1 MCMKQNLLILFILFF
16 CSSVKA
22 QNQQLVGVVKD
33 QRGDVIS
40 FASIFKVNTTIG
52 TSANSEGVFKLSLP
66 SGEHQIIATAIGFK
80 PKTVQVA
87 LAQSDSITIQLEE
100 ETYTLQEVVIGNNRE
115 DPAYAIIREAI
126 KKRPY
131 YLEQSS
137 PYTANVYIKGLQRML
152 KAPKKFLGVNIDEL
166 SQDMGLDSNRTG
178 IIYLSESESKISVS
192 PPKDFK
198 EEMISSKVS
207 GNNRAFSFNR
217 ASDLQL
223 NFYENHQQVIE
234 GLSTRPFVSPIAD
247 NALAYYQY
255 KYLGSSEENGL
266 IINKI
271 RVIPKRKAEPLY
283 RGDIYI
289 VENDWRIHSVNL
301 VLDKETNINFID
313 SLNIKQI
320 FIPIDQDVWLPSNVQ
335 LDFMVGLLGF
345 QVSGYFTAVYQNYEL
360 ANDFDKKAF
369 KEVLRIG
376 KDVNEK
382 EADYWASVRPIPL
395 TEEESKDYIFKDSIQ
410 RRNNSKAYLD
420 SLDRKNNRFKPISS
434 LVSGYSYRNRYKKE
448 TFRFGSPLTSLLFN
462 SVEGLATNYSFGY
475 SKQIDSIF
483 NKYLTLSGYV
493 RYGFKNKHLN
503 ANVMAAIP
511 VKKHTFYLSGGSDV
525 VDLNDRGSLPVL
537 FNTVSTLLIG
547 ENYQKLYEK
556 TFASVQWR
564 YTLSGN
570 VNIDAGFEWA
580 NRHSLLNSTNFTF
593 ADKNKLTS
601 NNPFN
606 PNMDVPLFEDNSATK
621 FNLGVSYNFSNRY
634 ESYPSGKRYLPSK
647 YPILSLRYTQGL
659 NKVLGSDVDYNLLT
673 ASIYKSE
680 TGLGMYGNIS
690 YAVYAG
696 KFLNNK
702 KLYYPDFRHFNGN
715 QLPFVDQKLNT
726 FLNLDYYQY
735 STKTKFIEA
744 HTEYNMS
751 GILTSKVPL
760 LRKLKLEEII
770 GLHYL
775 STPELKPYG
784 ELHLGFQWKVLRVIY
799 AHSISNQSIL
809 SRTNT
814 IRVGIKFF

>member
-1 MCMKQNLLILFILFF
+1 MKQNLLILLILFSF
-16 CSSVKA
+16 SLVKA
-22 QNQQLVGVVKD
+22 QNNQLSGVITD
-33 QRGDVIS
+33 QRGRLIP
-40 FASIFKVNTTIG
+40 FASIFKVNTNIG

-66 SGEHQIIATAIGFK
+66 LGEHQIIATAIGFK
-80 PKTVQVA
+80 PKTVSIVFSK
-87 LAQSDSITIQLEE
+87 SDSIIIQLEE
-100 ETYTLQEVVIGNNRE
+100 ETYTLQEVIIGNNRE

-207 GNNRAFSFNR
+207 GNNQAFSFNR
-217 ASDLQL
+217 TSDLQL
-223 NFYENHQQVIE
+223 NFYENYQQIIE

-289 VENDWRIHSVNL
+289 VEDAWRIHSVNL

-313 SLNIKQI
+313 SLNVKQL

-360 ANDFDKKAF
+360 VNDFDKKAF

-382 EADYWASVRPIPL
+382 EADYWAAVRPVPL
-395 TEEESKDYIFKDSIQ
+395 TEEESKDYVFKDSIQ

-420 SLDRKNNRFKPISS
+420 SLDRKNNRFKPISF
-434 LVSGYSYRNRYKKE
+434 LVNGYNYRNRYKKE
-448 TFRFGSPLTSLLFN
+448 TFRLGSPLRSLLFN
-462 SVEGLATNYSFGY
+462 SVEGLATNYNLVY
-475 SKQIDSIF
+475 SKQIDSTL
-483 NKYLTLSGYV
+483 NKYLTLSGYI
-493 RYGFKNKHLN
+493 RYGFKNEHLN
-503 ANVMAAIP
+503 ANLIAVIP
-511 VKKHTFYLSGGSDV
+511 VKNHTFYLSGGSDV

-537 FNTVSTLLIG
+537 FNTVSTLFMG

-556 TFASVQWR
+556 TFASAQWR
-564 YTLSGN
+564 YTLPGN
-570 VNIDAGFEWA
+570 VNVDAGFEWA
-580 NRHSLLNSTNFTF
+580 NRHSLSNSTNYTF
-593 ADKNKLTS
+593 ADKNNLTS

-621 FNLGVSYNFSNRY
+621 FNVGVSYNFSNRY

-647 YPILSLRYTQGL
+647 YPLLSLRYTQGL
-659 NKVLGSDVDYNLLT
+659 HNALGSDVNYNLLA
-673 ASIYKSE
+673 ASIYKS
-680 TGLGMYGNIS
+680 GASLGMYGSIS

-702 KLYYPDFRHFNGN
+702 KLFYPDFRHFNGN

-726 FLNLDYYQY
+726 FLNLDYYHY
-735 STKTKFIEA
+735 STKTKYIEA

-760 LRKLKLEEII
+760 LRKLKLEEIV

-775 STPELKPYG
+775 YTPELKQYG
-784 ELHLGFQWKVLRVIY
+784 ELHLGFQWKILRVIY
-799 AHSISNQSIL
+799 AHSISDQSIL
-809 SRTNT
+809 NKTNT
-814 IRVGIKFF
+814 IRVGIKLF

>member
-1 MCMKQNLLILFILFF
+1 MKQNLLILFILFS

-22 QNQQLVGVVKD
+22 QNKQLTGVVKD
-33 QRGDVIS
+33 QHGRLIP
-40 FASIFKVNTTIG
+40 FASIFKVNTNIG

-80 PKTVQVA
+80 PKTVQIA
-87 LAQSDSITIQLEE
+87 LEQSDSLIIQLEE
-100 ETYTLQEVVIGNNRE
+100 ETYTLQEVIIGNNRE

-223 NFYENHQQVIE
+223 NFYENYQQVIE

-271 RVIPKRKAEPLY
+271 KVIPKRKAEPLY
-283 RGDIYI
+283 KGDIYI
-289 VENDWRIHSVNL
+289 VENDWRIHSVNF
-301 VLDKETNINFID
+301 VVDKETNINFID
-313 SLNIKQI
+313 SLNIKQL

-335 LDFMVGLLGF
+335 LDFSVGLLGF

-360 ANDFDKKAF
+360 KNDFDKKAF

-376 KDVNEK
+376 KDVSEK
-382 EADYWASVRPIPL
+382 EADYWASVRPVPL
-395 TEEESKDYIFKDSIQ
+395 TEEESKDYVFKDSIQ

-420 SLDRKNNRFKPISS
+420 SLDRKNNRFKPLSF

-448 TFRFGSPLTSLLFN
+448 TFRLGSPLTSLLFN

-475 SKQIDSIF
+475 SKQIDSTL
-483 NKYLTLSGYV
+483 NKYLTLSGHV

-503 ANVMAAIP
+503 ANVIAAIP
-511 VKKHTFYLSGGSDV
+511 IKKHTLYLSGGSDV
-525 VDLNDRGSLPVL
+525 VDLNDRGSLPVF

-556 TFASVQWR
+556 TFASAQWR
-564 YTLSGN
+564 YTLPGN
-570 VNIDAGFEWA
+570 VNVDAGFEWA
-580 NRHSLLNSTNFTF
+580 NRRSLLNSTDFTF
-593 ADKNKLTS
+593 GDKDKLTS

-606 PNMDVPLFEDNSATK
+606 PSMDVPLFEDNNATK
-621 FNLGVSYNFSNRY
+621 FNVGISYNFSNRY

-659 NKVLGSDVDYNLLT
+659 HKVLGSDVDYNLLT

-680 TGLGMYGNIS
+680 AGLGMYGNIS

-715 QLPFVDQKLNT
+715 QLPLVDQKLNT

-760 LRKLKLEEII
+760 LRKLKLEEIV

-775 STPELKPYG
+775 YTPELKQYG

-799 AHSISNQSIL
+799 AHSISDQSIL
-809 SRTNT
+809 NKTNT
-814 IRVGIKFF
+814 IRVGIKLF

>member
-1 MCMKQNLLILFILFF
+1 MKQNLLILLILFS
-16 CSSVKA
+16 CSSVNA
-22 QNQQLVGVVKD
+22 QNKQLIGVVKD
-33 QRGDVIS
+33 QHGRLIP

-52 TSANSEGVFKLSLP
+52 TSANSEGAFKLSLP

-100 ETYTLQEVVIGNNRE
+100 ETYTLQEVIIGNNRE

-131 YLEQSS
+131 YLEQPS

-166 SQDMGLDSNRTG
+166 SQNMGLDSNRTG

-223 NFYENHQQVIE
+223 NFYENYQQIIE

-289 VENDWRIHSVNL
+289 VENDWRIHSVNF
-301 VLDKETNINFID
+301 VVDKETNINFID
-313 SLNIKQI
+313 SLNIKQL

-335 LDFMVGLLGF
+335 LDFSVGLLGF

-360 ANDFDKKAF
+360 RNDFDRKAF

-382 EADYWASVRPIPL
+382 EADYWASVRPVPL

-434 LVSGYSYRNRYKKE
+434 LVGGYSYRNRYKKE
-448 TFRFGSPLTSLLFN
+448 TFSFGSPLTSLLFN
-462 SVEGLATNYSFGY
+462 SVEGLVTNYSFGY
-475 SKQIDSIF
+475 SKQIDSTL
-483 NKYLTLSGYV
+483 NKYLILSGYV

-511 VKKHTFYLSGGSDV
+511 IKKHTFYLSGGSDV

-537 FNTVSTLLIG
+537 FNTAATLLIG

-556 TFASVQWR
+556 TFASAQWR
-564 YTLSGN
+564 YTLPGN
-570 VNIDAGFEWA
+570 VNVDAGFEWA
-580 NRHSLLNSTNFTF
+580 NRHSLLNSTDFTF
-593 ADKNKLTS
+593 ADKHKLTS
-601 NNPFN
+601 NNPFS
-606 PNMDVPLFEDNSATK
+606 PHVDVPLFEDNSATK
-621 FNLGVSYNFSNRY
+621 FNIGFSYNFSNRY

-647 YPILSLRYTQGL
+647 YPTLSLRYTQGL
-659 NKVLGSDVDYNLLT
+659 HKVLGSDVDYNLLT

-680 TGLGMYGNIS
+680 ASLGMYGNLS

-702 KLYYPDFRHFNGN
+702 KLYYPDFRHFSGN
-715 QLPFVDQKLNT
+715 QLLLVDQKLNT

-760 LRKLKLEEII
+760 LRKLKLEEIV

-775 STPELKPYG
+775 YTPELKQYG

-799 AHSISNQSIL
+799 AHSISDQSIL
-809 SRTNT
+809 NKTNT
-814 IRVGIKFF
+814 IRVGIKLF